1 MTSKLNA
8 GLEYLKETKELIRE
22 ALISQGV
29 DISDSDPFRSYAEK
43 VASISGG
50 TTVGTFTYGASE
62 YFSIEPDSSCWTK
75 ADDTFISNA
84 KYYDWLEKIQSGA
97 LSAEGV
103 SVKLNTETYSEYDF
117 VINPTDRTLKLPTL
131 NGGEVINSDYS
142 VDDLGFPVSPT
153 TTNSDYVV
161 PCNGY
166 LFVNAYKST
175 TGGTLSMNLNGIP
188 VNQTRGYTAESFN
201 VFFFVKRGDIVS
213 IFADN
218 NNKNWTILYQKL
230 FKARGNGSLYYYT
243 GATENTLSEDIEEL
257 KSQVGDISAIL
268 DYTNGEVV

>member
-8 GLEYLKETKELIRE
+8 GLEYLKETKQLIRE

-50 TTVGTFTYGASE
+50 SGVTTFSYGASA
-62 YFSIEPDSSCWTK
+62 YFSIEPDNTCWTK

-84 KYYDWLEKIQSGA
+84 KYYEWLEKIQSGA
-97 LSAEGV
+97 LSVEGV
-103 SVKLNTETYSEYDF
+103 SVKLNTEAYSEYDF
-117 VINPTDRTLKLPTL
+117 VINPTDRTFKLPTL

-142 VDDLGFPVSPT
+142 VDDLGFPTNPT
-153 TTNSDYVV
+153 TTKSEYVV

-166 LFVNAYKST
+166 LFVNAYKSV

-201 VFFFVKRGDIVS
+201 VFFFVKCGDIVS

-218 NNKNWTILYQKL
+218 NNKNWTVQYQKL
-230 FKARGNGSLYYYT
+230 FKATGNGSLYYYT
-243 GATENTLSEDIEEL
+243 GATENTLSEDVEEL